1 MMTSEKNKTT
11 NCECC
16 AFYVYDDIDD
26 CYDCDINLDEDEM
39 SRFLSGTNS
48 ACPYFQFF
56 DEYDLARKQ

>member
-1 MMTSEKNKTT
+1 MSNKNKTT

-16 AFYVYDDIDD
+16 AFYNYDEYDD
-26 CYDCDINLDEDEM
+26 CYYCEINLDEDEM
-39 SRFLSGTNS
+39 CRFLSNTNS